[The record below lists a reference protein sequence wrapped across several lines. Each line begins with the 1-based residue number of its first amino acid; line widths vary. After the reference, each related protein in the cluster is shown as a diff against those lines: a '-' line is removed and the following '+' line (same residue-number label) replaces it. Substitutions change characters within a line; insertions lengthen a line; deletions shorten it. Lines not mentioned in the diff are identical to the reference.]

1 MSNLKYRLLVI
12 AALVA
17 ASLWALFPRTVIE
30 RVQRNGVLV
39 TDTVRRVPLRRGLDL
54 QGGMRLTL
62 EVDQS
67 KGAVANPSE
76 AIDRALTVV
85 RNRIDALGV
94 AEPIVQ
100 KAGNDRMLVELPGV
114 DDPARAE
121 KVIQQAA
128 FLEFQI
134 TDKTQALERSLSRL
148 DAIAAQAL
156 PQVAGR
162 APVGQPAS
170 AGVPTGGGAVSGLF
184 TTDTGRRDPGAGD
197 TTRRDTTR
205 RDTSA
210 GLVAAAGSAPR
221 DSAPRAD
228 TVGRPASSN
237 GAFTKAVAPGQVPG
251 QYYVAEAD
259 YLRLQLLLDR
269 PDVQAALPPG
279 KVLRWGTDTVVDGQ
293 SRAVFRPLYVL
304 DTRPI
309 ITGEYLTEARPQSDP
324 VDGNK
329 VEFQLNREGG
339 RRFQNETARH
349 IKDHMAVV
357 LDKRVITAPQIQSAI
372 GTNGQITLGGG
383 TLQEAQNLAIVL
395 KAGALPAPLKVAE
408 TREIGPSLGRD
419 SINKGITAGVVAVVL
434 VVAIMV
440 GYYRLSGLL
449 AVGGLVLYML
459 YTLATLAG
467 FNATLTLPG
476 LAGFVLSI
484 GIAVD
489 ANVLIF
495 ERIREELDQGR
506 PVRTAIDEGFRHAM
520 TAIVDSN
527 VSTALTALV
536 LFQFGTGPVQCFAVT
551 LLAGIA
557 ASMISSIFVVRTF
570 YLLWMGRAASPRTL
584 SI

>member
-1 MSNLKYRLLVI
+1 MSNLRYRVLVI
-12 AALVA
+12 VALVA
-17 ASLWALFPRTVIE
+17 ASLWALFPRTVVE

-39 TDTVRRVPLRRGLDL
+39 TDTIRRVPLRRGLDL
-54 QGGMRLTL
+54 QGGMHLTL
-62 EVDQS
+62 ELDQS
-67 KGAVANPSE
+67 QGAVANPAD
-76 AIDRALTVV
+76 AIERALTVV

-100 KAGNDRMLVELPGV
+100 KAGDDRILVELPGV
-114 DDPARAE
+114 DDPARAQD
-121 KVIQQAA
+121 VIQQAA

-134 TDKTQALERSLSRL
+134 TDKTQALERSLPRL
-148 DAIAAQAL
+148 DALAAQQL
-156 PQVAGR
+156 PKVAAAAGQATPAAG
-162 APVGQPAS
+162 AP
-170 AGVPTGGGAVSGLF
+170 AGKGAVDNLF
-184 TTDTGRRDPGAGD
+184 TKVD
-197 TTRRDTTR
+197 TTRRDSTRRDSTRGDSTR
-205 RDTSA
+205 RDTTA
-210 GLVAAAGSAPR
+210 VAAVGDSAPR
-221 DSAPRAD
+221 DSA
-228 TVGRPASSN
+228 RPAGAN
-237 GAFTKAVAPGQVPG
+237 GAFSKAIAPGQVPG
-251 QYYVAEAD
+251 QYFVSEAD
-259 YLRLQLLLDR
+259 YVRLQPLVDS
-269 PDVQAALPPG
+269 PAAQAALPPG
-279 KVLRWGTDTVVDGQ
+279 KVLRWGTDTIVDGQ
-293 SRAVFRPLYVL
+293 TRAVFRPLYVL
-304 DTRPI
+304 DSRPI

-324 VDGNK
+324 VEGNK
-329 VEFQLNREGG
+329 VEFQLSREGG

-383 TLQEAQNLAIVL
+383 SLQEAQNLAIVL

-434 VVAIMV
+434 VVAIMI
-440 GYYRLSGLL
+440 GYYKFSGLL
-449 AVGGLVLYML
+449 AVGGLLLYVL

-495 ERIREELDQGR
+495 ERIREELDAGR
-506 PVRTAIDEGFRHAM
+506 PVRSAIDEGFRHAM

-536 LFQFGTGPVQCFAVT
+536 LFQFGTGPVKGFAVT

-557 ASMISSIFVVRTF
+557 ASMISAIFVVRTF
-570 YLLWMGRAASPRTL
+570 YLLWLGRGTTAKTL